1 MGWGA
6 LELRAGKWLLLGKWL
21 GELDIVSLAEGRLVF
36 SLLPSLA
43 SNLQVL
49 FMYNMNNTRRKS
61 KVPPSQAQKIRLLAT
76 GNTEPPSDLQFCF
89 GPCVPSVG
97 PATPHLSVHLTTRSL
112 IQSLTS
118 KHLIFK

>member
-21 GELDIVSLAEGRLVF
+21 EELDIVSLAEGRLVF

-49 FMYNMNNTRRKS
+49 FM
-61 KVPPSQAQKIRLLAT
+61 
-76 GNTEPPSDLQFCF
+76 
-89 GPCVPSVG
+89 
-97 PATPHLSVHLTTRSL
+97 
-112 IQSLTS
+112 
-118 KHLIFK
+118 